1 VDGKE
6 MPTQTYTFESAGKII
21 NLTPGA
27 GWGTNLGV
35 KGWGIDVQAWN
46 KVEGLPEQIRY
57 NFIAKMAENPH
68 KKEAYTTWVEN
79 IFKNGFKNTLQEKT
93 LTWIQP
99 ELFQKID
106 KTPSS
111 PIVVIQNDQIGHSGM
126 HKQDAQAL
134 TKEEYLQIY
143 NIVNKPDEVYWDYT
157 NSKWKQIAFIHK
169 IPNSNKCIKVC
180 VRFNQKSKRKE
191 IKYPISRVTTIGKVN
206 YYNLSTGKDYKKIE

>member
-1 VDGKE
+1 
-6 MPTQTYTFESAGKII
+6 
-21 NLTPGA
+21 
-27 GWGTNLGV
+27 
-35 KGWGIDVQAWN
+35 
-46 KVEGLPEQIRY
+46 
-57 NFIAKMAENPH
+57 
-68 KKEAYTTWVEN
+68 
-79 IFKNGFKNTLQEKT
+79 
-93 LTWIQP
+93 
-99 ELFQKID
+99 
-106 KTPSS
+106 
-111 PIVVIQNDQIGHSGM
+111 M